1 MYNIYKNIV
10 QPILTNE
17 IIVNW
22 IAPIITGL
30 LVVAI
35 PIFLSKFIRN
45 KNLLKNIQETNNKII
60 DTIRPFIIQRI
71 EINSFFISDIRNAII
86 KESNIKSKF
95 IASEIEI
102 RNKILLDIS
111 ETRFLKENEKQDLI
125 NFTYYIF
132 KDFNKK
138 QLNLT
143 KYTEDIKSNTNL
155 NITKVIYTIIL
166 ISSLII
172 MLIAYKIN
180 PVNTN
185 IEDNIVIVLTMIS
198 SIFSMIFLS
207 FNITEIGD
215 IYNKSIFYSS
225 SIKISDIIRHIDKIT
240 KKK

>member
-1 MYNIYKNIV
+1 MHNIYKNIIE
-10 QPILTNE
+10 PILTNE

-35 PIFLSKFIRN
+35 PIILSNLIRN
-45 KNLLKNIQETNNKII
+45 RNLIKNIQEINNKII

-71 EINSFFISDIRNAII
+71 EIDSRFISNIRDAII

-95 IASEIEI
+95 IANEIEI

-125 NFTYYIF
+125 NFTYNIF
-132 KDFNKK
+132 KDFNEK
-138 QLNLT
+138 QMDAN
-143 KYTEDIKSNTNL
+143 KNNVDIKSNIGL
-155 NITKVIYTIIL
+155 SMTKILYTIIL
-166 ISSLII
+166 IVSLVI

-185 IEDNIVIVLTMIS
+185 VEDNIVIILTMIS
-198 SIFSMIFLS
+198 SIFSIIFLI

-215 IYNKSIFYSS
+215 IYNKSIFYSTR
-225 SIKISDIIRHIDKIT
+225 IGRSDIIRYIDKYL